1 MLVTF
6 RTNAYANIVMFGDV
20 AQQLL
25 RLMGHSGTVPGALL
39 AKDVAGALEKLRAGL
54 ELTDAEAEQEAANED
69 ADDNSEYV
77 SLRHRAVPL
86 IELLDTANREQ
97 DDVLWE

>member
-20 AQQLL
+20 AQKLL

-39 AKDVAGALEKLRAGL
+39 AKDVGEAMRKLRDGL
-54 ELTDAEAEQEAANED
+54 ELTDDED
-69 ADDNSEYV
+69 EESGEGPQDNSQYV
-77 SLRHRAVPL
+77 SLKHRAVPL
-86 IELLDTANREQ
+86 LELLSAADREQ
-97 DDVLWE
+97 DDVLWDA